1 MKVKVY
7 IFTYKGEVK
16 AFTIDK
22 EIADC
27 CSNERPHYK
36 MKVKKMTEHQF
47 STFQSIYGHYML
59 FKNVMDDGETT
70 FDIVTTYKENDTLDN
85 VLNAQYYALE
95 DILKHLHEYPLK
107 EKYSKLIEKCLSK
120 AYDGDSL
127 NFNVIRVY
135 LRYIS
140 DLLK

>member
-7 IFTYKGEVK
+7 IFTYKGELK
-16 AFTIDK
+16 AFTTDEKIAK
-22 EIADC
+22 EC
-27 CSNERPHYK
+27 ENERPHYK
-36 MKVKKMTEHQF
+36 MKVKKMSEQELG
-47 STFQSIYGHYML
+47 TFEAIYQHYTL
-59 FKNVMDDGETT
+59 FVNVMDDGETT

-107 EKYSKLIEKCLSK
+107 EKYAKLIEKCLSK
-120 AYDGDSL
+120 ASDGDSL